1 LVLEHYSAIVSASW
15 SNKATVHTW

>member
-1 LVLEHYSAIVSASW
+1 LLLEHYSAIVSASW